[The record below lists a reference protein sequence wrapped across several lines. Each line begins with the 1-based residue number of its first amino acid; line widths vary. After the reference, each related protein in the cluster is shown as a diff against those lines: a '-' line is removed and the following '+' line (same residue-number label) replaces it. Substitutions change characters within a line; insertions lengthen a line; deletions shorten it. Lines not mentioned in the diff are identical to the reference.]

1 MCELATMPNAV
12 NDHPIGKQKL
22 APRFNR
28 LKVLNILKLAT
39 MDKMKESGGAGAAG
53 GGVTG
58 ADGGGA
64 TAEGDGFHSEFY
76 NTGRIGRRN
85 ALPDILGSHCT
96 TTTADLP
103 TQLGALSTSDCTTKA
118 PNTGSGSTMMTN
130 TATTSTP
137 GGGGGGGS

>member
-1 MCELATMPNAV
+1 
-12 NDHPIGKQKL
+12 
-22 APRFNR
+22 
-28 LKVLNILKLAT
+28 
-39 MDKMKESGGAGAAG
+39 MDKMKEGAGVTEGAG
-53 GGVTG
+53 GGGV
-58 ADGGGA
+58 GGGGG
-64 TAEGDGFHSEFY
+64 TAIGTGGTGTSEGDAFHSEFY

-103 TQLGALSTSDCTTKA
+103 TQLGALSTSDCNTKA

-130 TATTSTP
+130 TATTSST

>member
-1 MCELATMPNAV
+1 MPNAV

-28 LKVLNILKLAT
+28 LKVLNIIKLAT
-39 MDKMKESGGAGAAG
+39 MDKMKEAEGAGGVGGGGTAG
-53 GGVTG
+53 GG
-58 ADGGGA
+58 GGG
-64 TAEGDGFHSEFY
+64 TTEGGDAFHSEFY

-103 TQLGALSTSDCTTKA
+103 TQLGALSTSDCPTKA
-118 PNTGSGSTMMTN
+118 PNTQAGSPMVSN
-130 TATTSTP
+130 TATTSAT